1 MSLWY
6 EMTLPID
13 SRDVDGKGVCKAS
26 ALLGHLQ
33 EAATQAAEHGGFSR
47 EVITRE
53 HGAFWMLTR
62 VWYRLERPL
71 RWEEELTIRT
81 WHRGGRAATLYRD
94 YDLYVGREPVG
105 ECVSAW
111 VLARQSDRQLLRL
124 SAIRE
129 LDNTGGGAL
138 CKDKKLSKLHL
149 PDGLREADRRRTRY
163 SDTDINGHVNNT
175 RYADFVCDALRL
187 EGLPRSRFLSD
198 LQIGYTAESRAGDV
212 LTLEVGEQGGQ
223 HFVKGVDE
231 AGKTHF
237 EAAAKFGEEIH

>member
-138 CKDKKLSKLHL
+138 CKDKKLSKLRL
-149 PDGLREADRRRTRY
+149 MAGQEGETRFVRGMDEDGK
-163 SDTDINGHVNNT
+163 
-175 RYADFVCDALRL
+175 
-187 EGLPRSRFLSD
+187 SR
-198 LQIGYTAESRAGDV
+198 
-212 LTLEVGEQGGQ
+212 
-223 HFVKGVDE
+223 
-231 AGKTHF
+231 F
-237 EAAAKFGEEIH
+237 EAALIFSKELP